1 MTCYISIRPYNAMG
15 GGISHRD
22 CYHCS
27 THQPFSLYITRDLIY
42 SGHILEDNSSV
53 CTSSRSSNRL
63 CSIQSHHWLTHR
75 SSIDYIIHF
84 SEHYQ
89 LATPTTAVFNLIFLN
104 SYGPLK
110 CYQLSSCHISSR
122 LSEILS
128 KGISPIRKTMCFYHA
143 YSHICGHTEM
153 ILQRL
158 CTKGQMKQQKCARGQ
173 EGVILASVK
182 VETRCA
188 ICPGR

>member
-1 MTCYISIRPYNAMG
+1 MQWVEEYLTATAIIVQHTSHSVFTSPATSYI
-15 GGISHRD
+15 
-22 CYHCS
+22 
-27 THQPFSLYITRDLIY
+27 Q
-42 SGHILEDNSSV
+42 V
-53 CTSSRSSNRL
+53 TSSKTILR
-63 CSIQSHHWLTHR
+63 
-75 SSIDYIIHF
+75 SIDYIIHF